1 MNRLVLLTVSILL
14 FANSFGWAADPV
26 RLGFIFILSGRGG
39 NHGMVAKQGATTA
52 VDEINASGGI
62 LGRKIE
68 AIFEDSEGNAKK
80 GAEVAKKL
88 ILQDRV
94 DAIIGVI
101 SSGVAPA
108 VADVAAE
115 HRTPLLITTALNPV
129 ITGEKCNPYTFR
141 VTASSGQLMKTAA
154 IVATKT
160 SVSKWTTIGPDYA
173 LGTQSWAAFKEY
185 LQSLG
190 SQASFVPDSEALFAP
205 VSNTDWTKQIA
216 KLKSSDADGIFVTLW
231 GGNFV
236 DFVKQALKE
245 GLFDGK
251 RSFMSVTGGIAEVV
265 DIGAAMPTGFWFVSS
280 YWPNANPNGLDRE
293 FTDTYAKKYKSVPGY
308 TTQWA
313 YGGVMAYAAAAK
325 KAGSTNK
332 DAVVR
337 ALEGL
342 SLQLPAGPLTI
353 GTEDHQAVFDMI
365 GVKTADKLLFT
376 PRKRPYRALES
387 PVVVPADLAAIPVAR
402 TGCRMKS
409 RESK

>member
-1 MNRLVLLTVSILL
+1 MKRLILLTASILM
-14 FANSFGWAADPV
+14 FANSLGWAADPV
-26 RLGFIFILSGRGG
+26 RLGFIYILSGRGG
-39 NHGMVAKQGATTA
+39 THGSVSKQGAETA
-52 VDEINASGGI
+52 IDEINASGGI

-68 AIFEDSEGNAKK
+68 AIFEDSEGNPKK

-94 DAIIGVI
+94 DAVIGVT
-101 SSGVAPA
+101 SSEVAPQ
-108 VADVAAE
+108 VAEVAAE
-115 HRTPLLITTALNPV
+115 YRTPLLITTALNPV
-129 ITGEKCNPYTFR
+129 VTGKKCNPYTFR
-141 VTASSGQLMKTAA
+141 VTGSSGQLMKTAA

-160 SVSKWTTIGPDYA
+160 GAKKWTTIGPDYA

-185 LQSLG
+185 LQSMG

-205 VSNTDWTKQIA
+205 LSNTDWSTHIA
-216 KLKSSDADGIFVTLW
+216 KLKSSDADGIFMTLW

-236 DFVKQALKE
+236 DFVKQGLKE

-251 RSFMSVTGGIAEVV
+251 RTFMSVTGGIAEVM
-265 DIGAAMPTGFWFVSS
+265 DMGAAMPKGVWFVSS
-280 YWPNANPNGLDRE
+280 YWPNANPNSLDRE

-313 YGGVMAYAAAAK
+313 YTGVMAYAAAAK
-325 KAGSTNK
+325 NAGTTDK
-332 DAVVR
+332 EAVAR

-342 SLQLPAGPLTI
+342 SLQSPAGPLTI
-353 GTEDHQAVFDMI
+353 RPEDHQAVFDMI
-365 GVKTADKLLFT
+365 GGKTAENVSLT

-387 PVVVPADLAAIPVAR
+387 PVVVPADLAAIPVAQ
-402 TGCRMKS
+402 TGCQMKS

>member
-173 LGTQSWAAFKEY
+173 LGTQS
-185 LQSLG
+185 
-190 SQASFVPDSEALFAP
+190 
-205 VSNTDWTKQIA
+205 
-216 KLKSSDADGIFVTLW
+216 
-231 GGNFV
+231 
-236 DFVKQALKE
+236 
-245 GLFDGK
+245 
-251 RSFMSVTGGIAEVV
+251 
-265 DIGAAMPTGFWFVSS
+265 
-280 YWPNANPNGLDRE
+280 
-293 FTDTYAKKYKSVPGY
+293 
-308 TTQWA
+308 
-313 YGGVMAYAAAAK
+313 
-325 KAGSTNK
+325 
-332 DAVVR
+332 
-337 ALEGL
+337 
-342 SLQLPAGPLTI
+342 
-353 GTEDHQAVFDMI
+353 
-365 GVKTADKLLFT
+365 
-376 PRKRPYRALES
+376 
-387 PVVVPADLAAIPVAR
+387 
-402 TGCRMKS
+402 
-409 RESK
+409 